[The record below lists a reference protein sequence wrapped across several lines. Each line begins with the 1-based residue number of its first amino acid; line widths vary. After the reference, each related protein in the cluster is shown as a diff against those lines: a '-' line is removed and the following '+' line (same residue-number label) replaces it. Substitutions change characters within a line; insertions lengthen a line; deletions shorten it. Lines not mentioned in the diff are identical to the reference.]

1 MKKGI
6 LSVSC
11 FIAMHIVFAQVPSYF
26 ASTKKADSLYNL
38 KKYKMAALAY
48 SEAFKMKAGQG
59 NMTDRYN
66 AACCWALANEPDS
79 SFFFLDQLAVK
90 MKFIYYGQIMSDPDL
105 NSLHNDK
112 RWMPLMEI
120 IKNNKENAE
129 SHLNK
134 ALISELDSIYNEDQQ
149 YRLQIDDTLKKY
161 GWQSAEMKSL
171 WNIIY
176 EKDSIN
182 LIKVKF
188 ILNKYG
194 WLGSDIVGEQG
205 NTTLFLVIQHADLA
219 TQENYLPIMRIA
231 VKNGKAKASSLALL
245 EDRVALR
252 EGKKQIYGS
261 QIVRDEAT
269 QKSYVSPLEDPEN
282 VDKRRA
288 EVGLEPLAEYV
299 IQWKIIWNV
308 EQYKKDLP
316 VIEAIEKASWK

>member
-1 MKKGI
+1 LLGTSPV
-6 LSVSC
+6 LSNDAMNKSVLLLCC
-11 FIAMHIVFAQVPSYF
+11 FLNMQISFAQTTTHFSL
-26 ASTKKADSLYNL
+26 AKRADSLYNL
-38 KKYKMAALAY
+38 KEYKTAALTY
-48 SEAFKMKAGQG
+48 SEACKIKAGEG

-79 SFFFLDQLAVK
+79 SFYFIDQLAAK
-90 MKFIYYGQIMSDPDL
+90 MKFIYYRQIMSDPDL
-105 NSLHNDK
+105 NSLHSDN
-112 RWMPLMEI
+112 RWIPLMEI
-120 IKNNKENAE
+120 IKNNWENAE

-134 ALISELDSIYNEDQQ
+134 SLVSELDSIYDEDQQ
-149 YRLQIDDTLKKY
+149 YRLQIDDTVKKY
-161 GWQSAEMKSL
+161 GWQSAEVKSL
-171 WNIIY
+171 WNTIY

-194 WLGSDIVGEQG
+194 WLGAGIVGEQG
-205 NTTLFLVIQHADLA
+205 NSTLFLVIQHADLA
-219 TQENYLPIMRIA
+219 TQENYLPMMRIA
-231 VKNGKAKASSLALL
+231 VKNGNAKASSLALL

-288 EVGLEPLAEYV
+288 EVGLEPPGRICYTMEHHMERRT
-299 IQWKIIWNV
+299 I
-308 EQYKKDLP
+308 
-316 VIEAIEKASWK
+316 

>member
-1 MKKGI
+1 
-6 LSVSC
+6 
-11 FIAMHIVFAQVPSYF
+11 
-26 ASTKKADSLYNL
+26 
-38 KKYKMAALAY
+38 
-48 SEAFKMKAGQG
+48 
-59 NMTDRYN
+59 
-66 AACCWALANEPDS
+66 
-79 SFFFLDQLAVK
+79 
-90 MKFIYYGQIMSDPDL
+90 
-105 NSLHNDK
+105 
-112 RWMPLMEI
+112 
-120 IKNNKENAE
+120 
-129 SHLNK
+129 
-134 ALISELDSIYNEDQQ
+134 
-149 YRLQIDDTLKKY
+149 
-161 GWQSAEMKSL
+161 MKSL
-171 WNIIY
+171 WNFIY

-205 NTTLFLVIQHADLA
+205 NTTLFLVIQHADLV
-219 TQENYLPIMRIA
+219 TQENYLPMMRIA
-231 VKNGKAKASSLALL
+231 VKNGKAKGSSLALL

-308 EQYKKDLP
+308 EQYKKNLP